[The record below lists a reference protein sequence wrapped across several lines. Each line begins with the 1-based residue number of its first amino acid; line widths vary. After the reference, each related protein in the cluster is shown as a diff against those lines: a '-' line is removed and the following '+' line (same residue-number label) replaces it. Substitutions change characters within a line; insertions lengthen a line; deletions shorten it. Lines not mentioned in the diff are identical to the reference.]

1 MTLYVSK
8 NSIEIVSGGFL
19 ADNNSETVDFE
30 FSGEWDGLDKTAWL
44 MKSKDEYDDF
54 PVVSDSITIPR
65 QYLREDGVLC
75 IGVTGAKDRIKLL
88 ETRVLPLVVINGALR
103 LSAELPTVSEYKRI
117 LSYFALIVAGMHGD
131 NMQIKNVTASDED
144 TDIVPDAGYTGL
156 AEVKIKPTPTET
168 LTLKI
173 TENGNTEHIPPA
185 GKHYSGAALEVA
197 VPAAMT
203 QAKEV
208 TAGTGDKEV
217 LPDENFGGLS
227 KVTVHPT
234 PTETKQLTVTE
245 NGSTTVEPSE
255 GKQLGKVE
263 FTVSVPT
270 GAQALKEV
278 TAGTGDS
285 TVLPDEGYNA
295 IGKVIVHPTPAEK
308 KVMNIS
314 ADGTYTAQP
323 DSGKHFSEVEV
334 VVSTGTGPKTQEK
347 TVMPDVT
354 EKEVLPDEG
363 YYLSKV
369 KVNAVRTQEKVVSAS
384 SAMEEVVPDAGYF
397 LSKVTVY
404 GSYVGANLIEAT
416 FDPADTDKVYTPKN
430 GVDGFSKVTVK
441 AVKTQAKSVTP
452 GSSRQTVFP
461 SSGYYLRSVE
471 VAAIPSDYKKIY
483 SISDSSGVTVACPS
497 SAAAGTYVVVVVSG
511 VSGVTGGYLQ
521 VRRSDNNSHINYMP
535 FDWGIAFNMPD
546 CDITITGT

>member
-30 FSGEWDGLDKTAWL
+30 FSGEWDGLDKTVWL

-75 IGVTGAKDRIKLL
+75 IGVTGTKDRIKVL

-131 NMQIKNVTASDED
+131 NMQLKNVTASDED
-144 TDIVPDAGYTGL
+144 TDVVPDAGYTGL

-234 PTETKQLTVTE
+234 PTETKEVTVTK

-308 KVMNIS
+308 KTMNIS

-323 DSGKHFSEVEV
+323 DDGKHISEVEV
-334 VVSTGTGPKTQEK
+334 VVATGTGPQTQEK
-347 TVMPDVT
+347 TVAPDIV

-369 KVNAVRTQEKVVSAS
+369 KVSKIKVQEKVVTAS
-384 SAMEEVVPDAGYF
+384 SVIEEVLPDEGYY

-404 GSYVGANLIEAT
+404 GAFAGASLIDLSV
-416 FDPADTDKVYTPKN
+416 DPKDTDETYTPQN
-430 GVDGFSKVTVK
+430 GVDGFSSVTVS
-441 AVKTQAKSVTP
+441 AVKTQSKSVTP
-452 GSSRQTVFP
+452 SGSTQIVTP
-461 SSGYYLRSVE
+461 AAGKYLNSVL
-471 VAAIPSDYKKIY
+471 VNPIPSDYKKIY

-497 SAAAGTYVVVVVSG
+497 SAASGTYVVVV

-521 VRRSDNNSHINYMP
+521 VRRSDNNSLLSYMP

>member
-30 FSGEWDGLDKTAWL
+30 FSGEWDGLDKTVWL

-75 IGVTGAKDRIKLL
+75 IGVTGTKDRIKVL
-88 ETRVLPLVVINGALR
+88 ETRVLPLVVIKGALR

-131 NMQIKNVTASDED
+131 NMQLKNVTASDED
-144 TDIVPDAGYTGL
+144 TDVVPDAGYTGL

-197 VPAAMT
+197 VPAALT

-234 PTETKQLTVTE
+234 PTETKEVTVTK

-308 KVMNIS
+308 KTMNIS

-323 DSGKHFSEVEV
+323 DDGKHISEVEV
-334 VVSTGTGPKTQEK
+334 VVATGTGPQTQEK
-347 TVMPDVT
+347 TVAPDIV

-369 KVNAVRTQEKVVSAS
+369 KVSKIKVQEKVVTAS
-384 SAMEEVVPDAGYF
+384 SAIEEVLPDEGYY

-404 GSYVGANLIEAT
+404 GAFAGASLIDLSV
-416 FDPADTDKVYTPKN
+416 DPKDTDETYTPRN
-430 GVDGFSKVTVK
+430 GVDGFSSVTVS
-441 AVKTQAKSVTP
+441 AVKTQSKSVTP
-452 GSSRQTVFP
+452 SGSTQIVTP
-461 SSGYYLRSVE
+461 AAGKYLNSVL
-471 VAAIPSDYKKIY
+471 VNPIPSDYKKIY

-497 SAAAGTYVVVVVSG
+497 SAASGTYVVVV

-521 VRRSDNNSHINYMP
+521 VRRSDNNSLLSYMP

>member
-1 MTLYVSK
+1 M
-8 NSIEIVSGGFL
+8 
-19 ADNNSETVDFE
+19 
-30 FSGEWDGLDKTAWL
+30 
-44 MKSKDEYDDF
+44 
-54 PVVSDSITIPR
+54 
-65 QYLREDGVLC
+65 
-75 IGVTGAKDRIKLL
+75 
-88 ETRVLPLVVINGALR
+88 
-103 LSAELPTVSEYKRI
+103 
-117 LSYFALIVAGMHGD
+117 
-131 NMQIKNVTASDED
+131 
-144 TDIVPDAGYTGL
+144 
-156 AEVKIKPTPTET
+156 
-168 LTLKI
+168 
-173 TENGNTEHIPPA
+173 
-185 GKHYSGAALEVA
+185 
-197 VPAAMT
+197 
-203 QAKEV
+203 
-208 TAGTGDKEV
+208 
-217 LPDENFGGLS
+217 
-227 KVTVHPT
+227 
-234 PTETKQLTVTE
+234 
-245 NGSTTVEPSE
+245 
-255 GKQLGKVE
+255 
-263 FTVSVPT
+263 
-270 GAQALKEV
+270 

-384 SAMEEVVPDAGYF
+384 SAMEEVVPEAGYF

-416 FDPADTDKVYTPKN
+416 FDPADTDKVYTPRN

-511 VSGVTGGYLQ
+511 VSGGYLQ
-521 VRRSDNNSHINYMP
+521 VRRSDNNSLLSYMP